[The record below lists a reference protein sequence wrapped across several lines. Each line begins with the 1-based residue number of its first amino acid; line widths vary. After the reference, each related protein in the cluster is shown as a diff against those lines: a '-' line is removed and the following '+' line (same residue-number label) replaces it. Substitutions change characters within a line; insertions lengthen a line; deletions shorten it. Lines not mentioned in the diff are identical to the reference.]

1 MERIDDCLFC
11 KMAHAEFEVD
21 MLHQD
26 ELVFAIADI
35 APRAPVHVLII
46 PRSHIAS
53 ARELNPD
60 DHGPLLGHMV
70 SVANKLADDFD
81 VGERGYRLAFNV
93 GEEGGQTIYHLH
105 MHLLGGRPLAAEG

>member
-1 MERIDDCLFC
+1 MERESDCLFC
-11 KMAHAEFEVD
+11 KMGNGEIAVD

-26 ELVFAIADI
+26 GLVFAIADI

-46 PRSHIAS
+46 PHSHIAS
-53 ARELNPD
+53 ARQLEPNE
-60 DHGPLLGHMV
+60 HGPLLGHMV
-70 SVANKLADDFD
+70 SVANKLAGEFD
-81 VGERGYRLAFNV
+81 IDERGYRLAFNV

>member
-1 MERIDDCLFC
+1 MERDSDCLFC
-11 KMAHAEFEVD
+11 KMAHGEFPVD

-26 ELVFAIADI
+26 ELIFAIADI

-46 PRSHIAS
+46 PRNHIAS
-53 ARELNPD
+53 ARQLDPRE
-60 DHGPLLGHMV
+60 HGPLLGHMV
-70 SVANKLADDFD
+70 SVANKLAADFD
-81 VGERGYRLAFNV
+81 IDERGYRLAFNV

>member
-1 MERIDDCLFC
+1 MERVTDCLFC
-11 KMAHAEFEVD
+11 KMAHNEFPVD

-26 ELVFAIADI
+26 ALVFAIADI

-46 PRSHIAS
+46 PRNHIPS
-53 ARELNPD
+53 ARELDPIS
-60 DHGPLLGHMV
+60 HGPLLGHMV
-70 SVANKLADDFD
+70 SVANKLAADFD
-81 VGERGYRLAFNV
+81 VDERGYRLAFNV